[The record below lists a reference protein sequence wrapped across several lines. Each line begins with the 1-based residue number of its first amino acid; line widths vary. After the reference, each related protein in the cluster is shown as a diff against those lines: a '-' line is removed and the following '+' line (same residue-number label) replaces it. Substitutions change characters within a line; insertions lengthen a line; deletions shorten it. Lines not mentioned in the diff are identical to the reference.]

1 MRASSWNQIS
11 TGLPLATPAR
21 CALSVAAKFFELG
34 DGVSVLGQM
43 ARAGADVGEAK
54 LVQDLAHRALVVD
67 DAEALGD
74 EALEVGPSPAHD
86 AMHGS
91 IRAGLDELGQFCLRI
106 GREAGRVAPGPGVL
120 KPVSTTLLKR

>member
-1 MRASSWNQIS
+1 
-11 TGLPLATPAR
+11 
-21 CALSVAAKFFELG
+21 
-34 DGVSVLGQM
+34 M